1 MPIPLQTCGSQTMPR
16 EGLGDKD
23 VMAGGSVGG
32 KGAQPG
38 VPGKPQGSAALLL
51 GSRARRRA
59 GSSVMTEL
67 VAAGVP
73 PWEVDRYLWAV
84 THWTEA
90 GMG

>member
-1 MPIPLQTCGSQTMPR
+1 MLR

-23 VMAGGSVGG
+23 VTAGGSVGG

-38 VPGKPQGSAALLL
+38 VPSQVQGSAALLL
-51 GSRARRRA
+51 GSQARRRA
-59 GSSVMTEL
+59 ASSVVAEL